1 VKQRNHLHL
10 SYRPTPRSTVL

>member
-10 SYRPTPRSTVL
+10 SYRPTPRSSVL